1 MISRVPTTAAIGLV
15 TLAHFAFAG
24 EPPIEE
30 VVVTAELR
38 RAPVAD
44 LPNSISVL
52 EPNDPRGTVVQQLEQ
67 ILGAAPNV
75 NYASGASRARF
86 LQIRGIG
93 ERGQFVEPLNSSV
106 GVLLDGVD
114 LSGVGTAAT
123 MFDVDRVEVFRGPQ
137 GTLYGANAIGGLV
150 NVVTN
155 RPTETLAVGAQ
166 LDAGDYDARGAGG
179 WLSGPITETVRA
191 RLAAQYYAD
200 DGWMDNVHLD
210 RDDTSDH
217 RETTLRAA
225 LEWEP
230 SDQTLWSLA
239 LGWVELDNGYDA
251 FSLDNDRRT
260 RSDEP
265 GADGQRTTYASL
277 RLDSAL
283 TEGLRIQGSLGFAH
297 SDLDYGYDEDWT
309 FTGFHPDGYTSTDR
323 YRRDRDT
330 TTLDLRLLSGPGT
343 GIAGIEWVAGVFVLR
358 QDERLR
364 RSYTFAVSDLVSD
377 YDADR
382 IALYGEAVLPLTDRS
397 RLVAGLRVERHE
409 SGYDDTEG
417 VSFAPRDDLWGGRL
431 VFEHDTASGRLVY
444 AGVTRGYKAGG
455 FNTDGSLDPSRRTFD
470 PEHAWNFEAG
480 YKGAWFDGRLS
491 GRAAAFYM
499 LRDDMQ
505 IDTSFE
511 VPVGGGAV
519 EFIEFQDNAAEGV
532 NYGAELEAEL
542 RPIDRLALFASVGLL
557 HAELE
562 DYVNG
567 AGDDLDGRD
576 QAHAPGYTFFAG
588 AEFDLTSRFFLRV
601 EVEGKDRFYFSNSD
615 AFQSDRYTVWNAVL
629 GWRTD
634 RWNVRLWG
642 RNLTDEDYFVRGYGF
657 GNDPRNGY
665 APGLYT
671 QLGEPRRAGV
681 SVTFEI

>member
-1 MISRVPTTAAIGLV
+1 
-15 TLAHFAFAG
+15 
-24 EPPIEE
+24 
-30 VVVTAELR
+30 
-38 RAPVAD
+38 
-44 LPNSISVL
+44 
-52 EPNDPRGTVVQQLEQ
+52 
-67 ILGAAPNV
+67 
-75 NYASGASRARF
+75 
-86 LQIRGIG
+86 
-93 ERGQFVEPLNSSV
+93 
-106 GVLLDGVD
+106 
-114 LSGVGTAAT
+114 
-123 MFDVDRVEVFRGPQ
+123 
-137 GTLYGANAIGGLV
+137 
-150 NVVTN
+150 
-155 RPTETLAVGAQ
+155 
-166 LDAGDYDARGAGG
+166 
-179 WLSGPITETVRA
+179 
-191 RLAAQYYAD
+191 
-200 DGWMDNVHLD
+200 
-210 RDDTSDH
+210 
-217 RETTLRAA
+217 
-225 LEWEP
+225 
-230 SDQTLWSLA
+230 
-239 LGWVELDNGYDA
+239 
-251 FSLDNDRRT
+251 
-260 RSDEP
+260 
-265 GADGQRTTYASL
+265 
-277 RLDSAL
+277 
-283 TEGLRIQGSLGFAH
+283 
-297 SDLDYGYDEDWT
+297 
-309 FTGFHPDGYTSTDR
+309 
-323 YRRDRDT
+323 
-330 TTLDLRLLSGPGT
+330 LLSGPGT

-364 RSYTFAVSDLVSD
+364 RSYTFAASDLVSD

-409 SGYDDTEG
+409 SSYDDTEG
-417 VSFAPRDDLWGGRL
+417 VSFAPRDNLWGGRL
-431 VFEHDTASGRLVY
+431 VLEHDTASGRLVY

-557 HAELE
+557 DAELE